1 MIQDWSIILFSSFQ
15 AMWQGIIEFL
25 PRMLLA
31 LIVFVLGWVIA
42 DILGKFV
49 AQIVDL
55 LKIDKVLSKTGI
67 EEPLKRANIRLNSAA
82 FVGGLIRWFFL
93 IVFLLA
99 TFEILGLSQ
108 LSVFLK
114 DVVLQYL
121 PHVIAAVFIML
132 IAAVLADV
140 LQKVVIA
147 SAKAAHLT
155 SSVFLGGVTKW
166 AIWIFAILAAL
177 YELGIAGALIQTL
190 FTAFVA
196 MIAVAGG
203 LAFGLGGKDAAAR
216 FIEKLRQDISERQ

>member
-1 MIQDWSIILFSSFQ
+1 MMENWSIIFVNSFQ
-15 AMWQGIIEFL
+15 VMWQGVAEFL
-25 PRMLLA
+25 PRILLA
-31 LIVFVLGWVIA
+31 LIVFVLGWLVA
-42 DILGKFV
+42 DILGKFA

-55 LKIDKVLSKTGI
+55 LKVDKALSKTGI

-99 TFEILGLSQ
+99 AFEILGLTQ

-121 PHVIAAVFIML
+121 LHVIAAVFIML

-140 LQKVVIA
+140 LQKVVVA
-147 SAKAAHLT
+147 SAKAAHL
-155 SSVFLGGVTKW
+155 SSTVFLGGVTKW
-166 AIWIFAILAAL
+166 AIWVFAILAAL

-196 MIAVAGG
+196 MIAIAGG

-216 FIEKLRQDISERQ
+216 FIEKLRQDISEKQ